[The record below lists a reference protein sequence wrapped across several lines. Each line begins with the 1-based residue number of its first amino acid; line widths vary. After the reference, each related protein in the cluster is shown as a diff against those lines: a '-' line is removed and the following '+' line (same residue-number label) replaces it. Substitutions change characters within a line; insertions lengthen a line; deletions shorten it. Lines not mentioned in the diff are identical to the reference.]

1 VLLCEHDP
9 HLGRI
14 LMEALE
20 DEHFEVLPCTTI
32 EDIECALDD
41 YPRAIV
47 LTDSW
52 TDSWQPDLSATERA
66 AMMQLAGRT
75 IVVVTTGR
83 AWAQRGAANGLG
95 PRVIVVPKPY
105 DLDAVLD
112 AVQAAVTEQGR
123 GGRAGPGV

>member
-1 VLLCEHDP
+1 
-9 HLGRI
+9 
-14 LMEALE
+14 
-20 DEHFEVLPCTTI
+20 
-32 EDIECALDD
+32 
-41 YPRAIV
+41 
-47 LTDSW
+47 
-52 TDSWQPDLSATERA
+52 
-66 AMMQLAGRT
+66 MMQLAGRT